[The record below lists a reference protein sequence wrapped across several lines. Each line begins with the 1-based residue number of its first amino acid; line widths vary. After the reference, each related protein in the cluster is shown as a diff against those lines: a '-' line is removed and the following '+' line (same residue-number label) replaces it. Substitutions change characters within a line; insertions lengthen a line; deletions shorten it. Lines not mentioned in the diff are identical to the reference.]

1 MFEESVYSD
10 PCLILTGTVEK
21 VDNRF
26 VFTVDQTFTYDDF
39 KKATETRIIKIRY
52 IANDNDAKNLFGDIS
67 IGSVWSYQSVAQF
80 ISMVNFAY
88 GAANNRVLVYG
99 LSPDANNKWSGY
111 IQIS

>member
-21 VDNRF
+21 ANNRF

-39 KKATETRIIKIRY
+39 KKAIETRIIKIRY
-52 IANDNDAKNLFGDIS
+52 IVNDNDAKNLFGSVTLGDI
-67 IGSVWSYQSVAQF
+67 VAYQNSPF
-80 ISMVNFAY
+80 IMVRHFATSTK
-88 GAANNRVLVYG
+88 GMANYG
-99 LSPDANNKWSGY
+99 LTPDANNKWSGY